1 MAVEYPYLIEVNKVA
16 QVVTVYTI
24 DEQGLYTIPVK
35 RMICSTGVEDEEF
48 PEGVY
53 PLRESYTWRHMND
66 GTYGKYATR
75 ISGQILFHSVPYERD
90 RSNALIAEKYL
101 QLGENESSGCVRLL
115 CKDAQWIQENCPRGT
130 PVRCVKGWD
139 AMEEIKRELLAAIP
153 PLDGSGWDPTDPDPD
168 NPAYVRESATPLP
181 TRVPWV
187 TPQPDQFA
195 WAEELE

>member
-1 MAVEYPYLIEVNKVA
+1 M
-16 QVVTVYTI
+16 YTI

-53 PLRESYTWRHMND
+53 PLLESYTWRHMND

-139 AMEEIKRELLAAIP
+139 AMEEIKCNVTIPFSSLISLLS
-153 PLDGSGWDPTDPDPD
+153 LC
-168 NPAYVRESATPLP
+168 L
-181 TRVPWV
+181 
-187 TPQPDQFA
+187 
-195 WAEELE
+195 